1 MLNEAKAMISE
12 AFFLIRINNPMNS
25 STEFYKDVI
34 YFFETNY
41 IHLVVT
47 LLFLIIGFLIANFIK
62 HRLKLRLMK
71 KSPNH
76 ITATFISQIISFAI
90 KTAVVLITLYLLGL
104 DSFTNKV
111 LAGAGLLTFVIGFA
125 LKDIGENFLAGII
138 LAFKSPFK
146 LNDMIEVDKIVGF
159 VKDINIRET
168 LIKTTDGKDV
178 FLPNSIILKNP
189 LYNYTIDGFLRYE
202 FIVGIAYEN
211 SPGKATE
218 VISETLDQIKPVLQ
232 GDRRPTTVINEFATN
247 TINLR
252 VLFWVDTLITA
263 KRDQHINIRSHV
275 MDRVIGAL
283 ISAGFS
289 LPATIVELKNYDQ
302 SNSLNLKVDKD
313 KAT

>member
-1 MLNEAKAMISE
+1 
-12 AFFLIRINNPMNS
+12 MNK
-25 STEFYKDVI
+25 STEFYEDVFH
-34 YFFETNY
+34 FFETNY
-41 IHLVVT
+41 IHLGLT
-47 LLFLIIGFLIANFIK
+47 LLFVIAGFLLANFIK
-62 HRLKLRLMK
+62 RRVKLRLVK

-76 ITATFISQIISFAI
+76 ITATFISQIISFTI
-90 KTAVVLITLYLLGL
+90 KTAVILITLYLLGL
-104 DSFTNKV
+104 DSFTNKI

-168 LIKTTDGKDV
+168 LIKTPDGKDV

-211 SPGKATE
+211 NPSKATD
-218 VISETLDQIKPVLQ
+218 VIRETLDQIEPVLK
-232 GDRRPTTVINEFATN
+232 GDRKPAIVINEFATN
-247 TINLR
+247 TINLK
-252 VLFWVDTLITA
+252 VLFWVDTFITT
-263 KRDQHINIRSHV
+263 RRSHHINIRSHV
-275 MDRVIGAL
+275 MDEVIGAL
-283 ISAGFS
+283 ISEGFS

-302 SNSLNLKVDKD
+302 SNSLNLKLDSEKGV
-313 KAT
+313 